1 VTTPDDE
8 DFVID
13 GQLCFALHEA
23 SRAITASYR
32 PLLAGIGLTY
42 TQYATLLVLWDR
54 PDLPFKDLTQAL
66 GMDSATLSPLLKRM
80 ADNGLLERIRST
92 GDERTVQIRLT
103 PAGAALREPARRV
116 QAEVERATGLS
127 RSDLTALRDQLHA
140 LTRRLRSVGT
150 PDLARKG
157 TPAAV

>member
-1 VTTPDDE
+1 
-8 DFVID
+8 
-13 GQLCFALHEA
+13 
-23 SRAITASYR
+23 
-32 PLLAGIGLTY
+32 
-42 TQYATLLVLWDR
+42 
-54 PDLPFKDLTQAL
+54 
-66 GMDSATLSPLLKRM
+66 M

-103 PAGAALREPARRV
+103 PAGAALREPARGV

-150 PDLARKG
+150 PDLAGQG